1 MLRRLRQHLTYA
13 NVVSTLC
20 LFVLLGGTA
29 WAVAANSVGTTQLK
43 DGAVTTPKLRDR
55 AVTQAKLAPM
65 GEVRLVTFGGSG
77 WANRGEGYAAAG
89 YFKDRSGLVHLQGAV
104 QGSGPEIFRLPRGLS
119 PRGGARRFGAVT
131 IRRNGAVRAAGDA
144 ELLSLDGIVFRP

>member
-1 MLRRLRQHLTYA
+1 VLRRLRQRLTYA

-29 WAVAANSVGTTQLK
+29 WAVAANSIGTKQLK
-43 DGAVTTPKLRDR
+43 DGAVTSPKLRDR
-55 AVTQAKLAPM
+55 SVTQAKLAPV

-77 WANRGEGYAAAG
+77 WANRGEGYAPAG
-89 YFKDRSGLVHLQGAV
+89 YFRDRSGLTHLQGAV
-104 QGSGPEIFRLPRGLS
+104 QGSGPEIFRLPRRFR
-119 PRGGARRFGAVT
+119 PRGARRFGEVT
-131 IRRNGAVRAAGDA
+131 IRENGAVRATGDA